1 MNLKGEHVSGI
12 DGKVVV
18 VTGAG
23 RGIGR
28 GEALEFARHGAK
40 VIVNDLG
47 ASVHGD
53 GLRSEV
59 AEEVAAEI
67 RALGGEAVANG
78 EDVADWEGAKRLLDA
93 AIGTYGALDV
103 VVNNAG
109 ILRDRTVANM
119 DIDEWD
125 AVIHVHLRGTFA
137 VSRHA
142 ASYWRGR
149 AKAGEPV
156 EASLINTS
164 SASGIYG
171 NTGQANYGAA
181 KAGIASF
188 TIIAAQELFRYG
200 VRANAIAPAALTR
213 MTEDRP
219 IGERVRKQQEEDPD
233 AFVEFAPENVA
244 PVVVWLASDAARSVT
259 GRVFNV
265 VGGKVSV
272 AEPWSVGREV
282 DKGSRWEVEELDDV
296 LPELLAEARRNVEL
310 KPVRTV

>member
-1 MNLKGEHVSGI
+1 VSGI
-12 DGKVVV
+12 DGKVVI

-40 VIVNDLG
+40 VIVNDVG

-53 GLRSEV
+53 GARSSEV
-59 AEEVAAEI
+59 AEGVAAEI
-67 RALGGEAVANG
+67 RSLGGEAMASG
-78 EDVADWEGAKRLLDA
+78 DDVADWDGARRLVEM
-93 AIGTYGALDV
+93 AIEAYGTLDV

-119 DIDEWD
+119 EIDEWD
-125 AVIHVHLRGTFA
+125 SVIRVHLRGTFA

-142 ASYWRGR
+142 AAYWRDR
-149 AKAGEPV
+149 AKAGDPLQ
-156 EASLINTS
+156 ASLINTS
-164 SASGIYG
+164 SASGLYG

-188 TIIAAQELFRYG
+188 TVIAAQELYRHG
-200 VRANAIAPAALTR
+200 VRVNAVAPAAFTR

-219 IGERVRKQQEEDPD
+219 IGERVRRQQEEKPD
-233 AFVEFAPENVA
+233 AFVAFAPENIA
-244 PVVVWLASDAARSVT
+244 PVVVWLASDAARNVS

-272 AEPWSVGREV
+272 AEPWSIGREV
-282 DKGSRWEVEELDDV
+282 DKGARWEVEELDSV
-296 LPELLAEARRNVEL
+296 LPELLAEARPNVEL
-310 KPVRTV
+310 KPVRTS